1 MTAISSTA
9 CFILKGAI
17 ESTKNNSV
25 INWNDPEWAV
35 AVDADPEFSKY
46 MNNVCIP
53 HNDNKRC
60 HGYFALLHNIVSNL
74 PDSANI
80 CELGN
85 REGLSTLA
93 ILDAM
98 KASQTFV
105 TVDTVEDLRFLPP
118 EKANKLIDDNQLF
131 AIVGNCLD
139 PEMILTVAKIT
150 NGKIDLLFCDTI
162 HIYEQIKAEFEKY
175 EHLLADEAIILVDD
189 IQDAHLHLKE
199 GHPDRRTKY
208 RFFEEWEGEKYDITE
223 LCHYPTG
230 FAAFIYRRKVG
241 V

>member
-1 MTAISSTA
+1 MAISK
-9 CFILKGAI
+9 ILKDAI
-17 ESTKNNSV
+17 ESTKNNPIIS
-25 INWNDPEWAV
+25 WNDPAWSILVNA
-35 AVDADPEFSKY
+35 DAEFSKY
-46 MNNVCIP
+46 MNNVRIP

-85 REGLSTLA
+85 REGLSTLS
-93 ILDAM
+93 IIDAM
-98 KASQTFV
+98 KQSHHFV
-105 TVDTVEDLRFLPP
+105 TIDTVQDLRFLPP

-131 AIVGNCLD
+131 AMVGNCLD

-162 HIYEQIKAEFEKY
+162 HIYEQVQAEFEKY

-189 IQDAHLHLKE
+189 IRNAHLHLKE
-199 GHPDRRTKY
+199 DHPDRRTKY
-208 RFFEEWEGEKYDITE
+208 KFYEEWEGEKYDLTE
-223 LCHYPTG
+223 LCHNPSG
-230 FAAFIYRRKVG
+230 FGAFIYKREK
-241 V
+241 